1 MTKRTSLNDVDK
13 IDNVDDIENVVFDKR
28 QQWRANNQKARRRQR
43 RYKNRIVNELATLAK
58 RGDWGGIDESDKT

>member
-1 MTKRTSLNDVDK
+1 MPKRTSLNDVDK

-43 RYKNRIVNELATLAK
+43 RYKKRMVSELATLAK
-58 RGDWGGIDESDKT
+58 LGGTGDDYNT

>member
-1 MTKRTSLNDVDK
+1 MPKRTSLNDVDK

-43 RYKNRIVNELATLAK
+43 RYKKRMVNELATLAK
-58 RGDWGGIDESDKT
+58 LGGTGDDHNT

>member
-1 MTKRTSLNDVDK
+1 MPKRTSLNDVDK

-43 RYKNRIVNELATLAK
+43 RYKKRMVNELATLAK
-58 RGDWGGIDESDKT
+58 LGNTGDDHNT

>member
-1 MTKRTSLNDVDK
+1 MPKRTSLNDVDK

-43 RYKNRIVNELATLAK
+43 RYKKRMVSELATLAK
-58 RGDWGGIDESDKT
+58 LGGTVDDYNT

>member
-1 MTKRTSLNDVDK
+1 MPKRTSLNDVDK

-43 RYKNRIVNELATLAK
+43 RYKKRMINELATLVQVDNMDDNENA
-58 RGDWGGIDESDKT
+58 